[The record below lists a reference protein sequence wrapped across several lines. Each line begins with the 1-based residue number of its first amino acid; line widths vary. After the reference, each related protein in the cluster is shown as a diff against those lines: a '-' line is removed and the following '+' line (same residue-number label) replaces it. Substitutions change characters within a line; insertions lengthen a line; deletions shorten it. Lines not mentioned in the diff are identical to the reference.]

1 MPGIIQTHSL
11 LEYGNVYPPGGRYYV
26 TGKGGFIKRK
36 SHDILSLLLP
46 PSAVLV
52 FLFLNFSPFP
62 SVSLTQK
69 VDDRNLS
76 SRSNFPVASAVY
88 ILKRRHSLS
97 TFVDKC
103 WTKSKRHIDDQLICL
118 LVDNAGDDPPLQTPT
133 SLWRNDEE
141 LWAD

>member
-76 SRSNFPVASAVY
+76 SRSNFPVAAAVY
-88 ILKRRHSLS
+88 FK
-97 TFVDKC
+97 
-103 WTKSKRHIDDQLICL
+103 
-118 LVDNAGDDPPLQTPT
+118 AT
-133 SLWRNDEE
+133 SLFVNVCRQMLNQVKETHRRPTD
-141 LWAD
+141 LLIGG

>member
-76 SRSNFPVASAVY
+76 SRSNFPVAAAVY
-88 ILKRRHSLS
+88 FK
-97 TFVDKC
+97 
-103 WTKSKRHIDDQLICL
+103 
-118 LVDNAGDDPPLQTPT
+118 AT
-133 SLWRNDEE
+133 SLFVNVCRQMLNQVKETHRRPTD
-141 LWAD
+141 LLIGGLRG